1 MQLSVNTRAKCK
13 SYVRKIKFIT
23 ETLLTS
29 FFTSTPSHIVPFV
42 NHGMNSFARKHDYI

>member
-1 MQLSVNTRAKCK
+1 MQLSVNTRAKYK

-29 FFTSTPSHIVPFV
+29 FSRARLRTLCPS
-42 NHGMNSFARKHDYI
+42 